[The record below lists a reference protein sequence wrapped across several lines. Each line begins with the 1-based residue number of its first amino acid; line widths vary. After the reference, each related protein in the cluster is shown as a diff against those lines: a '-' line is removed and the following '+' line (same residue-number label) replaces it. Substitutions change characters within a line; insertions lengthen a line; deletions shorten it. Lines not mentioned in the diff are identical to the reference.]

1 MKLNTTLRPMLKF
14 NPTRCDD
21 LYDPQGLREQ
31 NVQPEGPAVM
41 GVASASAS
49 VIGQPMGDV
58 GALVKSASP
67 ATTAAPTTTS
77 RPKLKHYARHD
88 WAKVIRLSTQFYAA
102 QESGKLRED
111 NPVSWRMSSH
121 ESDGRPCGMDL
132 SGGYYDSGDFMKYT
146 FPMAWTMTV
155 LAWSA
160 MEHESVLKEVGVWEQ
175 YVQDKVSLS
184 HRLLESYDKILIIT
198 KHKIREKGSNLEIDL
213 RQLGSPD
220 SVEVM
225 VEETEK

>member
-1 MKLNTTLRPMLKF
+1 MLKF

-31 NVQPEGPAVM
+31 NAQPEGPAVM

-198 KHKIREKGSNLEIDL
+198 EQKIGEKVQI
-213 RQLGSPD
+213 
-220 SVEVM
+220 
-225 VEETEK
+225 